1 MDPETEDDK
10 HQESEKNAIFE
21 FFICKKF
28 AKVDPISDHL
38 YFSTCCFDFLLSGLG
53 ESLCSYGQSLGQFT
67 VSQYTYTIENV
78 LQNTC
83 FNESCRINNSV
94 GIETIQLFNID
105 FSIFLS

>member
-1 MDPETEDDK
+1 MR
-10 HQESEKNAIFE
+10 SLSSLFA
-21 FFICKKF
+21 KKF

-53 ESLCSYGQSLGQFT
+53 EALCSYGQSLGQFT

-94 GIETIQLFNID
+94 VIETIQLFHVD
-105 FSIFLS
+105 FSVFFS